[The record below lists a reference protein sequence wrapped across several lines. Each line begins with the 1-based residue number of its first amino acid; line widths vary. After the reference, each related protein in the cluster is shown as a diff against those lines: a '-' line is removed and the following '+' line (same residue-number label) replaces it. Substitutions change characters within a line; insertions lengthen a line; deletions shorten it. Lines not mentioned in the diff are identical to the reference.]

1 MFTDFRARLEAALT
15 AHEPQRAGIAGAR
28 PAAVLI
34 PVVAD
39 PEPTAIFTV
48 RTDTVRS
55 HKGQISFPG
64 GSKDEKDLSLV
75 HTALRETEEEIGLGA
90 AKVEV
95 IGELDTFPTF
105 VSGYVVTPFVGYLE
119 ERPELH
125 PNPAE
130 VASIL
135 EVPLAQMNNEI
146 RRDPGFSHREK
157 TYPTEAW
164 IWEGHVIWGV
174 TARIVR
180 EFLSVLG
187 EAGLVEPPA
196 GDMSFWDFPPPASA
210 RREP

>member
-1 MFTDFRARLEAALT
+1 MSEDFRRRLTAALSS
-15 AHEPQRAGIAGAR
+15 HQPQRLGIEAAR

-34 PVVAD
+34 PVVAG

-64 GSKDEKDLSLV
+64 GSKDPSDDSLL
-75 HTALRETEEEIGLGA
+75 HTALRESQEEIGLDPA
-90 AKVEV
+90 EVKVV
-95 IGELDTFPTF
+95 GELDTFPTF
-105 VSGYVVTPFVGYLE
+105 VSGYVVTPFVGLLSK
-119 ERPELH
+119 RPELH

-135 EVPLAQMNNEI
+135 EVPLEQMNNEI
-146 RRDPGFSHREK
+146 RRDPGFTHGDR

-187 EAGLVEPPA
+187 EAGLVEAPT
-196 GDMSFWDFPPPASA
+196 GDMSFWEFPPPASA